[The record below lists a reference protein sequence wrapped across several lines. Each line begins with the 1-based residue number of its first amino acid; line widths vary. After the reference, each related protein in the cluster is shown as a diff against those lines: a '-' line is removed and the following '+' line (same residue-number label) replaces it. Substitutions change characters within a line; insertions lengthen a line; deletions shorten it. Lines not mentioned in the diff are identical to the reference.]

1 MKFLARPLRIGER
14 ATRRE
19 NGGIKFIQAVPI
31 SRKSCAL
38 KAGIRALS
46 ATPVSR
52 SPLASTPPIH
62 HALFSRSVSL

>member
-1 MKFLARPLRIGER
+1 MKFLAGPLRIGER
-14 ATRRE
+14 ATRHE

-38 KAGIRALS
+38 KAGIRALT

-52 SPLASTPPIH
+52 SSLASTPSIH
-62 HALFSRSVSL
+62 LALFSRSVSL